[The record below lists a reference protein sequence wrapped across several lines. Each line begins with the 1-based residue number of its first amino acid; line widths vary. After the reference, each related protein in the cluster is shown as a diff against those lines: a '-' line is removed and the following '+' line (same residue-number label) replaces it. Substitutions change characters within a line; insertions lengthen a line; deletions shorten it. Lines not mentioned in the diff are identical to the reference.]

1 MRTHDPQVQMSIQ
14 RIGAAVVAVLLIGLL
29 GVVPEQAAPNA
40 GDLDGIRISVTTPI
54 TTSEQLNNILLSDA
68 PKTITIDRPTGD
80 LVSVTSGLPNTDLP
94 TATTMI

>member
-54 TTSEQLNNILLSDA
+54 TTREQLNNFLLSDA